1 MQRAQEHGMPVD
13 GGREAAGCAIAV
25 MAKASIPG
33 RIKTRLSPPLTPEQ
47 AAGLNTAFLRDAA
60 DNLLA
65 AAALA
70 EIRPWMAYAPAGSRE
85 FFARNLPDGIDLL
98 ETAAADFGECLFHAV
113 HSLLGADHGAV
124 CLLNSDSPTLPTGY
138 LVAAAV
144 ALAAPGDRVV
154 IGPATDGGYY
164 LIGLKQPHRGLFQ
177 EIDWSTE
184 RVFGQ
189 TLARAGELGLPVVLL
204 PSWYDVDDAAA
215 LRVLAGELFNGAR
228 FRTVGSTPTPAD
240 STRRHLGCLLETTDL
255 ASRLDRAAPPSL
267 VA

>member
-1 MQRAQEHGMPVD
+1 MSVEGVS
-13 GGREAAGCAIAV
+13 EAAGCAIAV

-33 RIKTRLSPPLTPEQ
+33 RIKTRLAPPLTPEQ
-47 AAGLNTAFLRDAA
+47 AADLNTAFLRDAA
-60 DNLLA
+60 DNLQA

-70 EIRPWMAYAPAGSRE
+70 DIRAWMAYAPAGARE
-85 FFARNLPDGIDLL
+85 FFARNLPEGIGLL
-98 ETAAADFGECLFHAV
+98 EAAAADLGECLFHAAA
-113 HSLLGADHGAV
+113 SLLGAGHGAV

-154 IGPATDGGYY
+154 LGPANDGGYY

-184 RVFGQ
+184 RVFPQ
-189 TLARAGELGLPVVLL
+189 TLARAGELGLPVVPL

-215 LRVLAGELFNGAR
+215 LRVLVGELFDGAP
-228 FRTVGSTPTPAD
+228 FRTVGSAPTPAAA
-240 STRRHLGCLLETTDL
+240 TRRHLECLLETTDL
-255 ASRLDRAAPPSL
+255 GSRLDRATPPSL